1 MSSNTGKKV
10 RVHAIGYGHLD
21 PIWLWDWR
29 EGCREDL
36 ATFRGA
42 LAHIEKYPGFKMTIS
57 SAGQYMWIK
66 RYDPDLFARVVKMVQ
81 EGRLEVVGGWWIEPD
96 VNLPGGEALLRQ
108 GIYGKRFFKEFLGV
122 DSIIGFNPDTF
133 GHPITLPK
141 ILKHLGQF
149 YYVFMRPE
157 AKEKN
162 LPNDVFIWESED
174 GSQVIASRILEG
186 YGCDDHCDQKVDK
199 LIELIKNKEIV
210 NDVLCF
216 YGTGDHGG
224 GPTQKLIE
232 SFQAL
237 QIDDAERTVKYS
249 TIHDYCMYL
258 EPFRNQLPVVKDE
271 LQHHARGCYSVHNDI
286 KQLNRRC
293 ENQLITAEKWATVAS
308 LLFKREFPRT
318 ALEHGWENVLLHQF
332 HDVITGTSIRRGL
345 DDTKMYLNETLAIC
359 DRELFGAVRALAS
372 QVQINNPNGEFIVF
386 NPHPWTVDGP
396 IQIEYSFD
404 PRKSLEF
411 VDSEGKVL
419 PFQDIQRSELTSA
432 GRKHW
437 VFSDALPPMGYKTY
451 HWREKETADVPAPGE
466 LGIGATWLENQFWR
480 LEFDPQTGQLTRLFD
495 RKNGVEII
503 NQPAAALRVIKDTS
517 DTWSHDLARYTGE
530 TGEFGNAEFR
540 IYEPGPVRVGLYI
553 RTQWNRS
560 VLQQKWLIYQNDP
573 RIEIDFNLNWQEQ
586 HQIAKYCFPFNFKNA
601 ACHSE
606 QPYGQISRPAN
617 GEEHPFQQWLDVV
630 GEIKNGAEMTEYGIA
645 VLNNGINAYSLHENE
660 LELSICRS
668 AIYAHHD
675 PTVPKPEV
683 VYDYSDQ
690 GRHELKF
697 WLLPHPGKTTP
708 PQITRRA
715 QELNAPGYVLID
727 YPHEGYLPQVC
738 SFLEIAAENVVGTVF
753 KTSENGNGFMVR
765 CLETAGINTTTEIRL
780 PYLKMKAEI
789 TVKPFSLNTFH
800 LTIKGGKIKINESNA
815 IEE

>member
-36 ATFRGA
+36 ATFRTA

-81 EGRLEVVGGWWIEPD
+81 EGRLEVIGGWWIEPD
-96 VNLPGGEALLRQ
+96 VNLPSGESLLRQ
-108 GIYGKRFFKEFLGV
+108 GIYGKRFFKKEIGV

-157 AKEKN
+157 AREKS

-186 YGCDDHCDQKVDK
+186 YGCDDDCDKKVDK

-210 NDVLCF
+210 HDVLCF

-224 GPTQKLIE
+224 GPTPKLIE
-232 SFQAL
+232 AL
-237 QIDDAERTVKYS
+237 TRLQTDAPDRTVKFS

-271 LQHHARGCYSVHNDI
+271 LQHHARGCYSVHQDI

-293 ENQLITAEKWATVAS
+293 ENQLLTAEKWATVAS

-345 DDTKMYLNETLAIC
+345 EDTKMYLNETLAIC
-359 DRELFGAVRALAS
+359 DRESFGAIRALAS
-372 QVQINNPNGEFIVF
+372 QVHITDPNGEFIVF
-386 NPHPWTVDGP
+386 NPHPWPVNGP

-404 PRKSLEF
+404 RRKTLEF
-411 VDSEGKVL
+411 VDSEDQVL
-419 PFQDIQRSELTSA
+419 ASQGIQRSELTGA

-437 VFSDALPPMGYKTY
+437 VFCDTLPPMGYKTY
-451 HWREKETADVPAPGE
+451 HWRETESIQPQATGE
-466 LGIGATWLENQFWR
+466 LAIGTHWLENQFWR
-480 LEFDPQTGQLTRLFD
+480 LEFDSQTGQLTRLFD
-495 RKNGVEII
+495 RKNQAELI
-503 NQPAAALRVIKDTS
+503 QKPAAVLQAIQDPS
-517 DTWSHDLARYTGE
+517 DTWSHDLARYAGE
-530 TGEFGNAEFR
+530 SGEFSEADFR
-540 IYEPGPVRVGLYI
+540 IYEQGTVRTSLFI
-553 RTQWNRS
+553 RTRWNRS
-560 VLQQKWLIYQNDP
+560 VLQQKWVLYQNDP
-573 RIEIDFNLNWQEQ
+573 RIEIDFSLNWQEQ
-586 HQIAKYCFPFNFKNA
+586 QQIAKYCFPFNFKNA

-606 QPYGQISRPAN
+606 QPYGQMTRPAD

-630 GEIKNGAEMTEYGIA
+630 GELPGGQEYGIA
-645 VLNNGINAYSLHENE
+645 VVNNGINAYSLRDHE

-668 AIYAHHD
+668 SIYAHHD
-675 PTVPKPEV
+675 PTVPDPAV

-697 WLLPHPGKTTP
+697 WLLPHTGKITP
-708 PQITRRA
+708 PEIARRA
-715 QELNAPGYVLID
+715 QELNAPAYVLID
-727 YPHEGYLPQVC
+727 YPHEGYLPHVC
-738 SFLEIAAENVVGTVF
+738 SFVEIAAENVVGTVF
-753 KTSENGNGFMVR
+753 KISENGNGFMIR
-765 CLETAGINTTTEIRL
+765 CLETAGQSTTTEIRL

-800 LTIKGGKIKINESNA
+800 LTIKGGKMKITESNA